1 MISEKN
7 HEEISSAENLEKD
20 KGNIIFS
27 EETKNAIII
36 EEKSSLEN
44 LDNQDLSQGTRI
56 QNEISDV
63 LILYNSR
70 PQTRELGQK
79 SDDVKLGL
87 ELTTDEQSERV
98 NLFLLGFGSIILMN
112 AMAVLIIAAVKV
124 SEYEDQLVIK
134 NSYTKRQMK
143 GNLVFYDSHIY
154 SNITASVRYNHLS

>member
-70 PQTRELGQK
+70 PQTSELGQK

-87 ELTTDEQSERV
+87 ELTPDEQSERV

-134 NSYTKRQMK
+134 SSIIKRQIK
-143 GNLVFYDSHIY
+143 G
-154 SNITASVRYNHLS
+154 RYTFDD